1 MTVYLNF
8 QESTMNES
16 EIRGL
21 IDQVRDNGISRK
33 QFIRHM
39 IGAGL
44 TVGTK
49 MISPLIKPFLSASD
63 SMGIKW

>member
-1 MTVYLNF
+1 MTHEN
-8 QESTMNES
+8 SMNES

-21 IDQVRDNGISRK
+21 IDQVRDNSLTRK

-44 TVGTK
+44 VIRCRFTRQLVV
-49 MISPLIKPFLSASD
+49 D
-63 SMGIKW
+63 